1 MPIEM
6 SESEMAMARNK
17 LRTTRTVFTKTCNK
31 LEKSLSKEPSMEL
44 LASIRLMKDKLEK
57 MFEEMQELANVVAL
71 AAEDDERAKAEELE
85 KITNYWDT
93 WIDVE
98 IRATNA
104 IGRVLT
110 AVGKQPVFG
119 DTFQENLQTQM
130 SSAMEGRVHTSRRF
144 ARFRC
149 IGKIRN
155 NA

>member
-1 MPIEM
+1 
-6 SESEMAMARNK
+6 
-17 LRTTRTVFTKTCNK
+17 
-31 LEKSLSKEPSMEL
+31 MEL

-130 SSAMEGRVHTSRRF
+130 SSAMEGRVHTLRRF

-149 IGKIRN
+149 IRKIRN